1 MQIDIKGRN
10 VPVTDELR
18 ARMERRL
25 RKVSRQVSE
34 LARLEVEIFEERN
47 PSIADREVAEAT
59 LYLKGVTLRARDASP
74 EMDHSLKLVVEE
86 LSRQVKRHRDK
97 RGRARPRGEAA
108 PPTTVEEAALAAEVD
123 RSEMRP
129 ADRRLSRAPQARPAP
144 PCNR

>member
-18 ARMERRL
+18 ARVERRL

-74 EMDHSLKLVVEE
+74 EMDHSLKLMTEE
-86 LSRQVKRHRDK
+86 LARQVKRHRDK
-97 RGRARPRGEAA
+97 RRKRR
-108 PPTTVEEAALAAEVD
+108 D
-123 RSEMRP
+123 RSEIGQ
-129 ADRRLSRAPQARPAP
+129 RAASIRVAVPQIEPSDIGGQAAG
-144 PCNR
+144 